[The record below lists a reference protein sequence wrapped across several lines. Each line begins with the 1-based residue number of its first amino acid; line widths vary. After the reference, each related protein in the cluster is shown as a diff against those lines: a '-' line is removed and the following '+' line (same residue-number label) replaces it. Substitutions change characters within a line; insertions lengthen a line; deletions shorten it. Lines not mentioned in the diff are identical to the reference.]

1 MPEFIY
7 LQRKNANFDLI
18 LNPAQYLT
26 SRLASYR
33 VEYTSSRSITEVKL
47 RRAGLVL
54 TWVTGWEYLVC

>member
-1 MPEFIY
+1 MPWFNN
-7 LQRKNANFDLI
+7 LKRKNAQFNLI

-54 TWVTGWEYLVC
+54 LELPLDVVFN